1 MPRPFVHVLVLVL
14 VHVLAAC
21 NRGAPSE
28 ASDPNAQPLP
38 SASVVQIANEP
49 AGCDDVEFCARAC
62 DAGTADSCR
71 RLATSYET
79 GKGVSKDEA
88 RAVSL
93 FDQACT
99 LGDPPACMSA
109 GRMYEFH
116 HGVAKDDAKAAS
128 YYKRGC
134 DIGFM
139 ASCAN
144 YAIMLEN
151 GRGVAKDLP
160 AALAIYERACK
171 AGAGLACER
180 VKVLKPD

>member
-116 HGVAKDDAKAAS
+116 HGVAKDDAKATS
-128 YYKRGC
+128 YYGRSCDAGFAAGC
-134 DIGFM
+134 Y
-139 ASCAN
+139 N
-144 YAIMLEN
+144 EAIMFEN
-151 GRGVAKDLP
+151 GRGAPKDLER
-160 AALAIYERACK
+160 AARDYDVACK
-171 AGAGLACER
+171 AGSIVACDAAKR
-180 VKVLKPD
+180 VRGH